1 MLYELFEQLRNTA
14 SANERKELMRTALEG
29 EQRDL
34 IISIF
39 QDCYGPNKYNVT
51 SDRILNELQ
60 APSIMFMS
68 QVKAAGD
75 HLGIL
80 GLTIDEDYE
89 LFHNML
95 NNLTN
100 RTVTGYAAIEYA
112 ASVLV
117 RYQQKDLKILR
128 DILDKNL
135 KVGFSLEQIN
145 KLLGKKKK
153 EFECSLAYN
162 LDKVTGVNPIDGTYY
177 ASRKLDGAR
186 CICFVHSELQDE
198 KTIVSEPIFKSRQN
212 KEFTTLNNLKEP
224 VKRLIEGY
232 HLIGDIVLDGEVCI
246 MDDNGDEHFDWI
258 MKEIRRKDHTI
269 ENPCYNIF
277 DVLTLEEFNGE
288 KESEIFSTRNFY
300 LLNAFHHLHTKYGK
314 QKELKLLKQELI
326 TSQEDFDR
334 WSGYVTKG
342 NWEGFML
349 RKDVPYKSGRTKD
362 LLKVKKFKDAEYVVE
377 GIDLGTAK
385 YNTEV
390 LNVVRS
396 IQITHKGNRVD
407 VGSGLSK
414 EQRVEWFKDPSKII
428 GKTVTIQYFEE
439 TQDQLGN
446 YSLRFPVLKY
456 VYENGRDC

>member
-1 MLYELFEQLRNTA
+1 MIIRDFFEQLRSTA
-14 SANERKELMRTALEG
+14 SANERKELMKTALEG
-29 EQRDL
+29 DQRDL

-39 QDCYGPNKYNVT
+39 QDCYGPNKYNIT
-51 SDRILNELQ
+51 STNIKNSLENPTVYIPES
-60 APSIMFMS
+60 SI
-68 QVKAAGD
+68 
-75 HLGIL
+75 
-80 GLTIDEDYE
+80 LTIDDNYNI
-89 LFHNML
+89 FHKL
-95 NNLTN
+95 LQRLSN
-100 RTVTGYAAIEYA
+100 REITGNEALLATYTVFCRFRSEE
-112 ASVLV
+112 
-117 RYQQKDLKILR
+117 Q
-128 DILDKNL
+128 DILLSIIDKNL

-162 LDKVTGVNPIDGTYY
+162 LDKVNGVDPIDGTYY
-177 ASRKLDGAR
+177 ASRKLDGCR
-186 CICFVHSELQDE
+186 NLCFVYSEE
-198 KTIVSEPIFKSRQN
+198 KDGETIVNEPVFRSRQG

-224 VKRLIEGY
+224 VRKLIEGY
-232 HLIGDIVLDGEVCI
+232 HLTGWLVLDGEVCI
-246 MDDNGDEHFDWI
+246 LDEQGHEHFDWI
-258 MKEIRRKDHTI
+258 MKEIRRKNHTI

-277 DVLTLEEFNGE
+277 DVLTLEEFNG
-288 KESEIFSTRNFY
+288 KVESPNFTERNFS
-300 LLNAFHHLHTKYGK
+300 LLCAFKKMYEKYGK

-326 TSQEDFDR
+326 QSQEDFDR
-334 WSGYVTKG
+334 WSGYVAEG

-349 RKDVPYKSGRTKD
+349 RKDAPYKSGRTKD

-377 GIDLGTAK
+377 GVDFGTAK

-390 LNVVRS
+390 LDVVRS
-396 IQITHKGNRVD
+396 IQITHRGNRVD

-439 TQDQLGN
+439 TQDQTGN